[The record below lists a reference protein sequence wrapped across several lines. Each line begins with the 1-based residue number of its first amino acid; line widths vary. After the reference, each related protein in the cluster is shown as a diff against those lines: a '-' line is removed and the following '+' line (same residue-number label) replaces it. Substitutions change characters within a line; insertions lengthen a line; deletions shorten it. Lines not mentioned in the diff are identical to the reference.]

1 MIIRSFFSI
10 IVLFALLSVTLLVG
24 CRSNDLFKAKG
35 KPPCWEKSTKS
46 HFHATGIH
54 TGSSRVM
61 GEVQHLALMNAQT
74 MIISMMEYAFDGFI
88 ETYTDRVGSVQGN
101 IMEAETRAIGR
112 QTIIQLVNIT
122 DPTCQKWSKIDKKGE
137 ITCFYGIKISKEK
150 VTQVFYENMSKSQ
163 QQGIRER
170 AAEARKEL
178 DEYLKQRIN

>member
-1 MIIRSFFSI
+1 MNNRLFSI
-10 IVLFALLSVTLLVG
+10 IVLFTLFTSVTLSVG
-24 CRSNDLFKAKG
+24 CKSNDPFKAKG
-35 KPPCWEKSTKS
+35 KTPCWEKPTKS

-54 TGSSRVM
+54 TGSSRLM
-61 GEVQHLALMNAQT
+61 GEVQHLALINAQT
-74 MIISMMEYAFDGFI
+74 MITSMMEFAFDGFI
-88 ETYTDRVGSVQGN
+88 DTYTDRVGTVQGN

-170 AAEARKEL
+170 ASEARKEL
-178 DEYLKQRIN
+178 DEYLKQRAN